1 VQERHMMIAVKPLV
15 WCNTERMRQKEYT
28 NAESDE

>member
-1 VQERHMMIAVKPLV
+1 MMIAVKPLV
-15 WCNTERMRQKEYT
+15 SCNTERMRQKEYT